1 MILVHDGGKT
11 VAENSS
17 AVYHVCSSGLE
28 SQNEVEF
35 ALLQSV
41 HQFLHGAVLDVELYM
56 RIGVEKGDERLGHDV
71 AEGERYADVQF
82 ACKHFLQIVHVV
94 YTGFGRIDRVL
105 GIRSQFLA
113 RLCEVNLMRIALEE
127 GRPISC
133 SRCEICCERVLWV
146 MYNLRE
152 ASEKLSVSATFKKYF
167 SCRISI
173 LFLY

>member
-1 MILVHDGGKT
+1 MIHVHDGGKT

-17 AVYHVCSSGLE
+17 AVYRLFVLQRLE

-105 GIRSQFLA
+105 GVRSQFLA
-113 RLCEVNLMRIALEE
+113 RLCEVNFMRIALEE
-127 GRPISC
+127 GQT
-133 SRCEICCERVLWV
+133 
-146 MYNLRE
+146 NL
-152 ASEKLSVSATFKKYF
+152 
-167 SCRISI
+167 
-173 LFLY
+173 LFQMRNLL

>member
-1 MILVHDGGKT
+1 MAARRLLKIARLSTAFSFFRGLNART
-11 VAENSS
+11 RSS
-17 AVYHVCSSGLE
+17 SR
-28 SQNEVEF
+28 F
-35 ALLQSV
+35 FSV

-94 YTGFGRIDRVL
+94 YTGFGRIDRIL

-127 GRPISC
+127 RQTYLLFQM
-133 SRCEICCERVLWV
+133 R
-146 MYNLRE
+146 NL
-152 ASEKLSVSATFKKYF
+152 L
-167 SCRISI
+167 
-173 LFLY
+173 

>member
-1 MILVHDGGKT
+1 MQTCRASLFVLQR
-11 VAENSS
+11 
-17 AVYHVCSSGLE
+17 LE

-105 GIRSQFLA
+105 GVRSQFLA
-113 RLCEVNLMRIALEE
+113 RFCEVNLMRIALEE
-127 GRPISC
+127 RQTYLLFQM
-133 SRCEICCERVLWV
+133 R
-146 MYNLRE
+146 NL
-152 ASEKLSVSATFKKYF
+152 L
-167 SCRISI
+167 
-173 LFLY
+173 